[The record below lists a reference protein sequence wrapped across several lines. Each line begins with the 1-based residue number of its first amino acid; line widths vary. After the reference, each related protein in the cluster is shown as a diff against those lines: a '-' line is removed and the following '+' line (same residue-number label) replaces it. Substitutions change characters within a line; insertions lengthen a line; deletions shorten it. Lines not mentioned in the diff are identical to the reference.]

1 MNVNKSIGGVDHI
14 AAVLSR
20 YSSSSSKLTDEIRNR
35 HVLDFAN
42 EKTIAKVR
50 DLRNDLKSGL
60 EKIDKKVE
68 VVKSIETF
76 EDDNDNEDKSE
87 SNDDCSDG
95 EKKRKKSLEINR
107 IKARERRKRQ
117 KVKYEEEQQYILLV
131 SRENEKLRRE
141 NEELRR
147 ELVLSEMQN
156 QRLIACGEQ
165 NKAAHLR
172 SWPVASPKTGF
183 QGELSQ
189 DVLLRGRLLQPT
201 NPLALTN
208 QAPATNTAISSQSSA
223 TLQQARILEL
233 LHCAQT
239 TQTTQSRSV
248 ISQDVLPAQNQGQP
262 LNGAALKRLFQAAR
276 IGTLK

>member
-1 MNVNKSIGGVDHI
+1 MPPSFAVCVEFLACNYLSLSHSYLHTEFFHI
-14 AAVLSR
+14 
-20 YSSSSSKLTDEIRNR
+20 
-35 HVLDFAN
+35 
-42 EKTIAKVR
+42 
-50 DLRNDLKSGL
+50 L
-60 EKIDKKVE
+60 E
-68 VVKSIETF
+68 
-76 EDDNDNEDKSE
+76 
-87 SNDDCSDG
+87 
-95 EKKRKKSLEINR
+95 
-107 IKARERRKRQ
+107 Q
-117 KVKYEEEQQYILLV
+117 
-131 SRENEKLRRE
+131 
-141 NEELRR
+141 
-147 ELVLSEMQN
+147 
-156 QRLIACGEQ
+156 
-165 NKAAHLR
+165 AAHLR